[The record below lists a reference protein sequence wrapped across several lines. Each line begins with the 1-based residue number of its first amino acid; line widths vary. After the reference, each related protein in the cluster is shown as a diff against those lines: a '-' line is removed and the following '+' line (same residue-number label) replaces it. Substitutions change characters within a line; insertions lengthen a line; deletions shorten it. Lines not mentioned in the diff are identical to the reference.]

1 MPRLAYLDLHG
12 DSDVV
17 KGIFVIRFSDINYK
31 FRFVK
36 SFYLFVYQFPS
47 RSARRKKAKR
57 QWLREK
63 LKGEKEEV
71 MWCLLMINRYR
82 FLFHTYASTRAHVY
96 IITENSEIYH
106 KNIQLSIMN
115 VAYVQIFVVA
125 IISWYIE
132 VPICPFEEYFSSS

>member
-1 MPRLAYLDLHG
+1 MPQLAYLDLLG

-17 KGIFVIRFSDINYK
+17 KKIFVIRFSDINYK

-71 MWCLLMINRYR
+71 M
-82 FLFHTYASTRAHVY
+82 
-96 IITENSEIYH
+96 
-106 KNIQLSIMN
+106 
-115 VAYVQIFVVA
+115 
-125 IISWYIE
+125 
-132 VPICPFEEYFSSS
+132 

>member
-1 MPRLAYLDLHG
+1 M
-12 DSDVV
+12 
-17 KGIFVIRFSDINYK
+17 ICFSDTNYK

-82 FLFHTYASTRAHVY
+82 FLFHVYASTRAHVY
-96 IITENSEIYH
+96 TITKNSEIYH
-106 KNIQLSIMN
+106 KNIQLSILD
-115 VAYVQIFVVA
+115 VAYVCTNFGGCHHKLV
-125 IISWYIE
+125 Y
-132 VPICPFEEYFSSS
+132 